1 MNERN
6 LLIASVILLLALSGC
21 GDVTK
26 EGLVVKEGQMR
37 EQQGNN
43 KKSTN
48 LSDLP
53 PSRTWN
59 VGDVL
64 ENDEAKK

>member
-6 LLIASVILLLALSGC
+6 LLVASVILLLALSGC
-21 GDVTK
+21 GDATK
-26 EGLVVKEGQMR
+26 EGLAAKEGQMR
-37 EQQGNN
+37 EQQGDN

-64 ENDEAKK
+64 DNDETKK

>member
-1 MNERN
+1 MNKRN
-6 LLIASVILLLALSGC
+6 LLVASVILLLALSGC
-21 GDVTK
+21 GDATK
-26 EGLVVKEGQMR
+26 EGLQMR
-37 EQQGNN
+37 EQQGDN

-64 ENDEAKK
+64 DNDETKK